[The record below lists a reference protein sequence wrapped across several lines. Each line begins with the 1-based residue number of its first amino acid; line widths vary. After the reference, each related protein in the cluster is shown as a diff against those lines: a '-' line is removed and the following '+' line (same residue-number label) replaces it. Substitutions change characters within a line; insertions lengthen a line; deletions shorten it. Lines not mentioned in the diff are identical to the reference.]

1 MFKFLINMLKI
12 LVVGFLVLVI
22 GVYIMY
28 KNDTKNDKTITSK
41 ESTSEVK
48 KIDTGNIYDDIES
61 ELKQQQRVKEVLVTE
76 ESTIIKINAIDGLT
90 KKIIVKQLLKDVAN
104 NITLTEKLSKENNVK
119 SSENI
124 TVECYMILSN
134 NGTSENVKVLQ
145 INKEQGIY
153 KEAMVLPIIQKEYND
168 EINK

>member
-48 KIDTGNIYDDIES
+48 K
-61 ELKQQQRVKEVLVTE
+61 
-76 ESTIIKINAIDGLT
+76 
-90 KKIIVKQLLKDVAN
+90 
-104 NITLTEKLSKENNVK
+104 
-119 SSENI
+119 
-124 TVECYMILSN
+124 
-134 NGTSENVKVLQ
+134 
-145 INKEQGIY
+145 
-153 KEAMVLPIIQKEYND
+153 
-168 EINK
+168 

>member
-22 GVYIMY
+22 GIYIMY
-28 KNDTKNDKTITSK
+28 KTDTNDNKTTTSK

-48 KIDTGNIYDDIES
+48 KIDTGNVYDNIES

-153 KEAMVLPIIQKEYND
+153 KETFILPVIQKEYND

>member
-1 MFKFLINMLKI
+1 MFKFLINVLKI
-12 LVVGFLVLVI
+12 LVVGFLILVI
-22 GVYIMY
+22 GVYVMY
-28 KNDTKNDKTITSK
+28 KTDTKDNKTTTSK

-48 KIDTGNIYDDIES
+48 KIDTGNVYDNIES

-76 ESTIIKINAIDGLT
+76 ESTTIKINAIDGLT

-119 SSENI
+119 SSGNI

-134 NGTSENVKVLQ
+134 NGTSENIKVLQ

-153 KEAMVLPIIQKEYND
+153 KEAFVLPIIQKEYND

>member
-1 MFKFLINMLKI
+1 MFKFLINIMLKT
-12 LVVGFLVLVI
+12 LVVGFLVL
-22 GVYIMY
+22 YIMY
-28 KNDTKNDKTITSK
+28 KNDTKDNKTTTSEK
-41 ESTSEVK
+41 STSEVK

-90 KKIIVKQLLKDVAN
+90 KKIIVKQLLKDVAD

-119 SSENI
+119 SYENI
-124 TVECYMILSN
+124 TVEYYMILSN
-134 NGTSENVKVLQ
+134 NGTTESVKVLQ

-153 KEAMVLPIIQKEYND
+153 KEAIVLPIIQKEYNE

>member
-12 LVVGFLVLVI
+12 LVVGFLVLI
-22 GVYIMY
+22 IAVYIMY
-28 KNDTKNDKTITSK
+28 KTDTKDNKTTTSEK
-41 ESTSEVK
+41 STSEVK
-48 KIDTGNIYDDIES
+48 KIDTGNAYDNIET
-61 ELKQQQRVKEVLVTE
+61 ELKQQQRIKEVLVTE

-90 KKIIVKQLLKDVAN
+90 KKIIVKQLLKDVAD

-119 SSENI
+119 SYENI

-134 NGTSENVKVLQ
+134 NGTTESVKGLQ

-153 KEAMVLPIIQKEYND
+153 KEAIVLPIIQKEYNE

>member
-22 GVYIMY
+22 GIYIMY
-28 KNDTKNDKTITSK
+28 KTDTNDNKTTTSK

-48 KIDTGNIYDDIES
+48 KIDTGNVYDNIES

-90 KKIIVKQLLKDVAN
+90 KKNIVKQLLKDVAN

-153 KEAMVLPIIQKEYND
+153 KETFILPVIQKEYND

>member
-104 NITLTEKLSKENNVK
+104 NIALTEKLSKENNVK

-124 TVECYMILSN
+124 TVKCYMILSN

-153 KEAMVLPIIQKEYND
+153 KEAMVLPIIQKEYNE

>member
-1 MFKFLINMLKI
+1 MFKFLINIMLKT
-12 LVVGFLVLVI
+12 LVVGFLVL
-22 GVYIMY
+22 YIMY
-28 KNDTKNDKTITSK
+28 KNDTKDNKTTTSEK
-41 ESTSEVK
+41 STSEVK

-90 KKIIVKQLLKDVAN
+90 KKIIVKQLLKDVAD

-119 SSENI
+119 SYENI

-134 NGTSENVKVLQ
+134 NGTTESVKVLQ

-153 KEAMVLPIIQKEYND
+153 KEAIVLPIIQKEYNE

>member
-1 MFKFLINMLKI
+1 MFKFLINIMLKI
-12 LVVGFLVLVI
+12 LVVGFLVL
-22 GVYIMY
+22 YIMY
-28 KNDTKNDKTITSK
+28 KNDTKDNKTTTSEK
-41 ESTSEVK
+41 STSEVK

-90 KKIIVKQLLKDVAN
+90 KKIIVKQLLKDVAD

-119 SSENI
+119 SYENI

-134 NGTSENVKVLQ
+134 NGTTESVKVLQ

-153 KEAMVLPIIQKEYND
+153 KEAIVLPIIQKEYNE

>member
-153 KEAMVLPIIQKEYND
+153 KEAVVLPMIQKEYND

>member
-1 MFKFLINMLKI
+1 M
-12 LVVGFLVLVI
+12 
-22 GVYIMY
+22 
-28 KNDTKNDKTITSK
+28 
-41 ESTSEVK
+41 
-48 KIDTGNIYDDIES
+48 
-61 ELKQQQRVKEVLVTE
+61 TE

-104 NITLTEKLSKENNVK
+104 NIALTEKLSKENNVK

-124 TVECYMILSN
+124 TVECYINLSN

-153 KEAMVLPIIQKEYND
+153 KEAMALPIIQKEYNE

>member
-1 MFKFLINMLKI
+1 MFKFLINIMLKT
-12 LVVGFLVLVI
+12 LVVGFLVL
-22 GVYIMY
+22 YIMY
-28 KNDTKNDKTITSK
+28 KNDTKDNKTTTSEK
-41 ESTSEVK
+41 STSEAK

-90 KKIIVKQLLKDVAN
+90 KKIIVKQLLKDVAD

-119 SSENI
+119 SYENI

-134 NGTSENVKVLQ
+134 NGTTESVKVLQ

-153 KEAMVLPIIQKEYND
+153 KEAIVLPIIQKEYNE